1 MKTGIATI
9 WGKIAETACRID
21 RIISISTGNPR
32 NSQPPRRVLWTNE
45 RFARLSGVEE
55 TIKVLVTG
63 AGSYIARCLIQRLVA
78 LGFSVRGFDVA
89 PVDDPV
95 GDAEYICGDI
105 TRAGLLSDMV
115 RGVDHIFH
123 LLRVS
128 PGNAS
133 GRTGSVSSALAMTIK
148 LVTLAE
154 NLGVSTFVYLSGSE
168 VYGRPRE
175 GFIEEGERR
184 RPLTPAGKEHLTVE
198 NHLIGAAA
206 EHELSVAILRCPPVI
221 GWGTPKDLFP
231 SLYFSLRNALTGKP
245 VFLIGK
251 GRYLVQYI
259 DVEDLASAMA
269 RVILVRDER
278 CLILNVA
285 ADDII
290 SQCEISDFIFESYES
305 ASGLLHLPEAA
316 TTLVGLLKRMGIRPI
331 GTDNHILFYPQP
343 IIDTARSKELL
354 SLTPKRTLES
364 IEETFECWIGSR

>member
-1 MKTGIATI
+1 
-9 WGKIAETACRID
+9 
-21 RIISISTGNPR
+21 
-32 NSQPPRRVLWTNE
+32 
-45 RFARLSGVEE
+45 VEE
-55 TIKVLVTG
+55 TIKALVTG
-63 AGSYIARCLIQRLVA
+63 AGSYIARCLMQRLVA
-78 LGFSVRGFDVA
+78 LGFYVRGFDVGA
-89 PVDDPV
+89 VDDPV
-95 GDAEYICGDI
+95 DGVEYLSGDI

-115 RGVDHIFH
+115 RGVDYIFH

-128 PGNAS
+128 PGKDS
-133 GRTGSVSSALAMTIK
+133 GRSGNVSSALAMTIK
-148 LVTLAE
+148 LMTLAE

-184 RPLTPAGKEHLTVE
+184 RPLTPAGRQHLTVE

-221 GWGTPKDLFP
+221 GWSTPKDLFP

-245 VFLIGK
+245 LYLIGK

-278 CLILNVA
+278 CLVLNVA
-285 ADDII
+285 ADDVI
-290 SQCEISDFIFESYES
+290 SQREVCDFLFEAYES
-305 ASGLLHLPEAA
+305 ASAVHHLPEAA
-316 TTLVGLLKRMGIRPI
+316 MTLAGLLKKTGINPI
-331 GTDNHILFYPQP
+331 AADNQILFYPQP
-343 IIDTARSKELL
+343 IIDTARSRELL

-364 IEETFECWIGSR
+364 IQETFRYWLGDK

>member
-1 MKTGIATI
+1 
-9 WGKIAETACRID
+9 
-21 RIISISTGNPR
+21 
-32 NSQPPRRVLWTNE
+32 
-45 RFARLSGVEE
+45 VEE
-55 TIKVLVTG
+55 AIKVLVTG

-78 LGFSVRGFDVA
+78 LGFSVRGFDVV

-95 GDAEYICGDI
+95 DDAEYISGDI

-123 LLRVS
+123 LLKVS

-133 GRTGSVSSALAMTIK
+133 GRSGSVSSALAMTIK
-148 LVTLAE
+148 LMTLAE

-184 RPLTPAGKEHLTVE
+184 RPLTPAGKEYLTVE

-206 EHELSVAILRCPPVI
+206 EHDLSVAILRCPPVI

-231 SLYFSLRNALTGKP
+231 SLYFPLRNALTGKP
-245 VFLIGK
+245 VYLIAK
-251 GRYLVQYI
+251 GRYLLQYI

-269 RVILVRDER
+269 RIILMRDER

-285 ADDII
+285 ADDVI
-290 SQCEISDFIFESYES
+290 SQHEISDFIFETYES
-305 ASGLLHLPEAA
+305 ASGVVHLPEAA
-316 TTLVGLLKRMGIRPI
+316 ATLVGLLKRMGIRPI
-331 GTDNHILFYPQP
+331 GTDNHLLFYPQP
-343 IIDTARSKELL
+343 IIDTARGRELL
-354 SLTPKRTLES
+354 LLTPKRTLES
-364 IEETFECWIGSR
+364 MQETFGYWLGDK